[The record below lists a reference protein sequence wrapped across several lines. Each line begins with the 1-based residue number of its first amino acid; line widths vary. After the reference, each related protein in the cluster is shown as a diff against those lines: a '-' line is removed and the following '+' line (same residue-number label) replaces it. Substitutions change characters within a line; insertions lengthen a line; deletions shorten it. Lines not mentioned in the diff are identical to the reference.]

1 MRCSLG
7 GDLETEKGSEVESF
21 FMCRIVIDCDPG
33 IDDSLALLLA
43 LNSPELSVAAITT
56 VSGNVPAHMGAANT
70 GKVLKRMGRLDIPVY
85 VGEPVPLK
93 RAYVDAMDTHG
104 SDGMGESFF
113 EEVDIPYQEMGA
125 VEYLETL
132 LEQEEISVLALG
144 PMTNLARLARKRP
157 DLLKNIREIISMG
170 GSFKSHGNCSPVA
183 EYNYWCDPEAAA
195 VCFEA
200 FGAAGKKIHMVGL
213 DVTRKIVLTPNLLEY
228 ICRLDPDTGEW
239 IRRLTGFY
247 MDFHWKQEGIIG
259 CVINDPLAA
268 AYFVKR
274 SLCSGFDCYTAVET
288 EGICPGQSV
297 ADAMN
302 IWKKPANSH
311 VLAETDCKA
320 FMYFFLSRILR
331 KPDGGRY
338 EEEELKLLEVLV

>member
-1 MRCSLG
+1 
-7 GDLETEKGSEVESF
+7 
-21 FMCRIVIDCDPG
+21 MCRIVIDCDPG

-170 GSFKSHGNCSPVA
+170 GSFKKP
-183 EYNYWCDPEAAA
+183 
-195 VCFEA
+195 
-200 FGAAGKKIHMVGL
+200 
-213 DVTRKIVLTPNLLEY
+213 
-228 ICRLDPDTGEW
+228 
-239 IRRLTGFY
+239 
-247 MDFHWKQEGIIG
+247 WK
-259 CVINDPLAA
+259 LFA
-268 AYFVKR
+268 
-274 SLCSGFDCYTAVET
+274 
-288 EGICPGQSV
+288 
-297 ADAMN
+297 
-302 IWKKPANSH
+302 
-311 VLAETDCKA
+311 
-320 FMYFFLSRILR
+320 
-331 KPDGGRY
+331 GGRVQ
-338 EEEELKLLEVLV
+338 LLVRSRGRCCVL